1 MKYILPLLILSLVN
15 IQINCDNSSKVVEYA
30 KSKIGCG
37 YIWGA
42 TGQTCTQALINRL
55 AGNGHVDPKI
65 VKKWIGKQVFDCAG
79 LVSRAFQQVGIRMAT
94 GATSAWKG
102 TSWQSKGTISNYP
115 KDKVCVLYREGSGR
129 MQHTGIY
136 IGNGEFI
143 HASGSKTGV
152 VKEKMPGKWTHW
164 GIPKGLYSGNDSTI
178 KPEPGKP
185 TTPTKPGSF
194 PFQAKVTASS
204 GSTVNLRKD
213 ANKSSKVVIKVKLG
227 ETVTVTGEEGDWYK
241 ITYGTT
247 NGYMMKEFLH
257 KA

>member
-15 IQINCDNSSKVVEYA
+15 LQINCDNASKVVEYA

-37 YIWGA
+37 YIWGS

-164 GIPKGLYSGNDSTI
+164 GIPKGFYSNES
-178 KPEPGKP
+178 KKEEQL
-185 TTPTKPGSF
+185 TPITGF
-194 PFQAKVTASS
+194 PCQAKITPSS
-204 GSTVNLRKD
+204 PERKVNLRKSP
-213 ANKSSKVVIKVKLG
+213 NKNSSIALRLKLG
-227 ETVTVTGEEGDWYK
+227 EIVTITGEENGWYK
-241 ITYGTT
+241 VSYKSA
-247 NGYMMKEFLH
+247 NGYIMKEFLR

>member
-15 IQINCDNSSKVVEYA
+15 LQINCDNASKVVEYA

-37 YIWGA
+37 YIWGS

-164 GIPKGLYSGNDSTI
+164 GIPKGLYSGNDSSQKQDHD
-178 KPEPGKP
+178 KPVP
-185 TTPTKPGSF
+185 PGSF

-204 GSTVNLRKD
+204 GGTVNLRKS
-213 ANKSSKVVIKVKLG
+213 ASTNSSIIIRIKLG
-227 ETVTVTGEEGDWYK
+227 ETVTVTGEESDWYK
-241 ITYGTT
+241 ITYNSA
-247 NGYMMKEFLH
+247 NGYMMKKFLL

>member
-1 MKYILPLLILSLVN
+1 MKYIIALLILSLVN
-15 IQINCDNSSKVVEYA
+15 IQINCDNASKVVEYA

-55 AGNGHVDPKI
+55 LSNGHVNPKI
-65 VKKWIGKQVFDCAG
+65 AKKWIGKQVFDCAG
-79 LVSRAFQQVGIRMAT
+79 LVAKAFQQVGIKMAT
-94 GATSAWKG
+94 GATSAWRG
-102 TSWQSKGTISNYP
+102 TSWESKGAISNYP
-115 KDKVCVLYREGSGR
+115 KNKVCVLYREGSGK

-164 GIPKGLYSGNDSTI
+164 GIPKGLYDSSPEQHVTPIPSGS
-178 KPEPGKP
+178 
-185 TTPTKPGSF
+185 
-194 PFQAKVTASS
+194 QAKVIATS
-204 GSTVNLRKD
+204 GSTVNLRKS
-213 ANKSSKVVIKVKLG
+213 ASTNSSIILRIKLG
-227 ETVTVTGEEGDWYK
+227 EMVTIVGEENDWYK
-241 ITYGTT
+241 VTYKSTT
-247 NGYMMKEFLH
+247 GYMMKQFLS

>member
-15 IQINCDNSSKVVEYA
+15 LQVNCDNASKVVEFA

-79 LVSRAFQQVGIRMAT
+79 LVAKAFNQVGIKMAT

-143 HASGSKTGV
+143 HASGSRTGV
-152 VKEKMPGKWTHW
+152 IKEKMPGKWTHW
-164 GIPKGLYSGNDSTI
+164 GIPKGLYNGGDPSPKPDPKTDPKPST
-178 KPEPGKP
+178 
-185 TTPTKPGSF
+185 PGSF

-204 GSTVNLRKD
+204 GGTVNLRKD
-213 ANKSSKVVIKVKLG
+213 ANKSSRILMKIKLG
-227 ETVTVTGEEGDWYK
+227 ETVTVTGEEGGFYK

-247 NGYMMKEFLH
+247 NGYMMKEFLN